1 MSGHLALDRDPK
13 LLRSFGISPGHAAG
27 GTKDPCDTEAVNR
40 SLEGST
46 TPPPGGVEPCG
57 SGDDDGLDVVGGSP
71 MTTTLLLVAVVIVTA
86 MVLDST
92 NGFHDRHRA
101 LRPRARS
108 ACHGNSDRRA
118 GHRADHP
125 HAESA
130 DAGDGHHVDTAA
142 AMTVNGGVLAGM
154 AAATVPAAKAIVGV
168 SSLGVAAPT
177 WQQRS
182 RTGSALTAI
191 NVAGGAC
198 PAVFGLIGRDGYQK

>member
-46 TPPPGGVEPCG
+46 TPLPGGVEPGG

-71 MTTTLLLVAVVIVTA
+71 MTTTLFLVAVVIVTA
-86 MVLDST
+86 MVVDST
-92 NGFHDRHRA
+92 DGFHSSHRA
-101 LRPRARS
+101 LRPRAGS
-108 ACHGNSDRRA
+108 ACDGDSDRSV
-118 GHRADHP
+118 GNRADHP

-130 DAGDGHHVDTAA
+130 AAGDGQHVDTAA
-142 AMTVNGGVLAGM
+142 AMTVNGGAVAGM

-168 SSLGVAAPT
+168 FSLG
-177 WQQRS
+177 
-182 RTGSALTAI
+182 
-191 NVAGGAC
+191 VAGGAC
-198 PAVFGLIGRDGYQK
+198 PAVFRLIGRDGYRK